1 MCLLA
6 SSRLQLRAIIQH
18 SLEFNPGHL
27 THYLSSNRAFGLYGN
42 KHIAGNIDTHLQM
55 DRLSL
60 EGSLPLLKMPFV
72 TEDLADIRTPTR
84 HLESALTSHWSR
96 THRALTKRPQSH
108 DWVVNSQAGLHPWAW
123 HKQPTRSYKQDK
135 VAITFHANIKLAT
148 VCFVPVLTALCELPA
163 AISNAKESKA
173 RLLFRRK
180 RQLKN
185 NRKSL

>member
-1 MCLLA
+1 
-6 SSRLQLRAIIQH
+6 
-18 SLEFNPGHL
+18 
-27 THYLSSNRAFGLYGN
+27 
-42 KHIAGNIDTHLQM
+42 
-55 DRLSL
+55 
-60 EGSLPLLKMPFV
+60 MPFV
-72 TEDLADIRTPTR
+72 TWDLADIRTPTR

-173 RLLFRRK
+173 RLLFRWK

-185 NRKSL
+185 NRKSLQRNFYNRIYMSVSQEYQQKSLNVNFNITRPTSNFCVRTK